1 VYTRLYDSTNPAARE
16 FLWKQLNASFFSNGI
31 HNFWIDQADG
41 GILGEP
47 FENNGQSIVAI
58 PYERAH
64 TQYFSGSQEATG
76 KAYPWLHQQA
86 IDEGLQNMTGSTQN
100 STHQTSCQFM
110 SLARSTFLG
119 GQRFCSYLWS
129 GDTTAT
135 FPTLT
140 QQITAGVSA
149 GGSGLSSWTLD
160 LGGFSGLNINDTNDQ
175 ELFVRWFS
183 MGTFLPYMR
192 VHGDRQCSIPP
203 NTTIPFGNNCPN
215 EPWAFDNTGDAHF
228 LILNSYINL
237 RYQIMPYTK
246 RVFQLLHNTGRT
258 IMRGLYYDFSVSD
271 PFVVNATAVNDPLV
285 VFQFMFGPRILVA
298 PVAEL
303 GATSKTVYLP
313 KLTDSMIAQNFTWTH
328 WWSNA
333 TFGTGGMSINIS
345 APLSQIPLFYLG
357 TQDDIFAGNV

>member
-1 VYTRLYDSTNPAARE
+1 MNVR
-16 FLWKQLNASFFSNGI
+16 I
-31 HNFWIDQADG
+31 HNTLAAHKKPLERLTRG
-41 GILGEP
+41 
-47 FENNGQSIVAI
+47 SINKPSTRVFK
-58 PYERAH
+58 
-64 TQYFSGSQEATG
+64 T
-76 KAYPWLHQQA
+76 WLARRRTPH
-86 IDEGLQNMTGSTQN
+86 IRHRVS
-100 STHQTSCQFM
+100 SCL
-110 SLARSTFLG
+110 SRSTFLG

-203 NTTIPFGNNCPN
+203 NNSIPFGNNCPN
-215 EPWAFDNTGDAHF
+215 EPWAFDNTGDANF

-246 RVFQLLHNTGRT
+246 RVFQILQSTGRT
-258 IMRGLYYDFSVSD
+258 IMRALYYDFSVSD

-303 GATSKTVYLP
+303 GATSKMVYLP
-313 KLTDSMIAQNFTWTH
+313 KLTGSMIAQNFTWTH

-357 TQDDIFAGNV
+357 TKDDIFAGNVWVLEEQGALKVNHNHFSNTIPKDVFYYSAFVFKRILHRDDNSRYRNFQTSSKTVQ